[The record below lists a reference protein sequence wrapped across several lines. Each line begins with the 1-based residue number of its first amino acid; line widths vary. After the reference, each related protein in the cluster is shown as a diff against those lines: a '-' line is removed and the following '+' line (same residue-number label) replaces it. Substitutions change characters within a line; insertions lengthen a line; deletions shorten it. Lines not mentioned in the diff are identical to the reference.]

1 MWPLRGPKNDL
12 IVGEGN
18 KLAKGN
24 KNDYYKTTMQAV
36 PENQA
41 TKQVRREHAN
51 QDKNILQAHLH
62 QVP

>member
-1 MWPLRGPKNDL
+1 
-12 IVGEGN
+12 
-18 KLAKGN
+18 
-24 KNDYYKTTMQAV
+24 MQAV

-62 QVP
+62 QVPQQAKGDLETIA